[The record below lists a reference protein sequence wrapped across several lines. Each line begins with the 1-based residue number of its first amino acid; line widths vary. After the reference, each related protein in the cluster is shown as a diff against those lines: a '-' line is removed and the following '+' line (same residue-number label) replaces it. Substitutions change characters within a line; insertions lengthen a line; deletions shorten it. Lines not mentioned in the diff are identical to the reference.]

1 MRRGLGVWSVAAAVL
16 LAGCASGPSGE
27 VATRAQSQLVGMPK
41 SRLLSCAG
49 VPARQA
55 EAGGNEYFTYVQR
68 PSYAGGGPSTSIG
81 VGGGSGGVGVGLGF
95 GFPLFGTSSDGGGC
109 EATFTISGGVVQRLT
124 YPAGSHLPSCA
135 AIVENCVPPP

>member
-1 MRRGLGVWSVAAAVL
+1 MRRALGLLSAAAALVL
-16 LAGCASGPSGE
+16 TGCASGPSGE

-41 SRLLSCAG
+41 ARLLSCAG

-95 GFPLFGTSSDGGGC
+95 GLPLFSSGGDNGC
-109 EATFTISGGVVQRLT
+109 EATFTISSGVVQRLT

>member
-1 MRRGLGVWSVAAAVL
+1 MRIALGLMSAAVAL
-16 LAGCASGPSGE
+16 TLAGCASGPAGE
-27 VATRAQSQLVGMPK
+27 VATRAQSQMVGMPK
-41 SRLLSCAG
+41 ARLLSCAG

-55 EAGGNEYFTYVQR
+55 EASGNEYFTYVQR

-95 GFPLFGTSSDGGGC
+95 GLPLFSSGGDSGC

-135 AIVENCVPPP
+135 AIVENCVPPS